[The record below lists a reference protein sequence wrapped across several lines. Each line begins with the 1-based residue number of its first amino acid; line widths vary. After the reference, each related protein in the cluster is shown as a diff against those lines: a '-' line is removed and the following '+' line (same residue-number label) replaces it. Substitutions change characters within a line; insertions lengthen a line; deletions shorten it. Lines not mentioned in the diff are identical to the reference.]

1 MNNEI
6 EITTHI
12 EFKNSELHD
21 SPFAGYKPIDVV
33 FKMPAKEL
41 LSPKIIIITEDTTK
55 LSYDDIQ
62 ETEKLIT
69 RLYGQEY
76 LLGLYDFH
84 TSGICGFARP
94 IMNEYYH
101 MALPS
106 YTRERKLSVNYF
118 YSFVMKQSFIDA
130 IGDSKLCFYISYN
143 DFLKY
148 NGTFPVIASCSS
160 KVVDL
165 FYRHMFQNNNVYA
178 TIFVD
183 EDALEIDYKNNE
195 YRLYVPHPKGDI
207 ILCKATDYDI
217 SDLTSK
223 MTFDQKMRFISMI
236 REKGNCDERK

>member
-6 EITTHI
+6 EITTHV
-12 EFKNSELHD
+12 EFKSSESHD
-21 SPFAGYKPIDVV
+21 SPFAGYKDIDVV
-33 FKMPAKEL
+33 FKMPVKEL
-41 LSPKIIIITEDTTK
+41 LSPKIIIIAEDTTE
-55 LSYDDIQ
+55 LLDDDIQ

-76 LLGLYDFH
+76 LLGLYDYH
-84 TSGICGFARP
+84 NSGICSFASP
-94 IMNEYYH
+94 ITNEYYH
-101 MALPS
+101 MALSS
-106 YTRERKLSVNYF
+106 YTREKKLHVNYF
-118 YSFVMKQSFIDA
+118 YSFVMKRSFINA
-130 IGDSKLCFYISYN
+130 IGDSKLCFYISYI

-148 NGTFPVIASCSS
+148 NGTFPAIASCSS

-165 FYRHMFQNNNVYA
+165 FYRHIFQNNTIYA

-236 REKGNCDERK
+236 KEKGNYDGRK